1 MINPK
6 ATEAFTD
13 SYNRWKTNILQKT
26 PEEIFN
32 LSYLISLVGELSY
45 YFENTEDI
53 PFYDFTNCVQDFE
66 NWYWNTFNTIKIGSS
81 EDNEEWILEFFEDEL
96 TPILPKFKVG
106 DKVKLLTIEELC
118 ERFEMTKEEVW
129 DIEMLGLFEELT
141 SFLGKVVTIEITDES
156 HEYRIKESDFWFSEY
171 LFADKEEETEWQHH
185 YTYHVALATKF

>member
-6 ATEAFTD
+6 ALEAFTD
-13 SYNRWKTNILQKT
+13 SYNRWKADMLQKT

-32 LSYLISLVGELSY
+32 LSYLISLINELSF

-106 DKVKLLTIEELC
+106 DKVKLLTMEELC

-171 LFADKEEETEWQHH
+171 LFADKEEETE
-185 YTYHVALATKF
+185 